1 MFEKLS
7 EKLKATQ
14 HEWQTAKDDRARE
27 QASRAEA
34 AGRLVTSGV
43 FGTTTVE
50 LYEGGYA
57 RIAFPGRDATAVSP
71 ITKKT
76 PYEKLLSVTFAGPES
91 ERQAVTQP
99 PAAGIEGAV
108 GQVVS
113 AVFKSGSAA
122 IKSSTITGLA
132 ATGVGHLA
140 KSMTYKATLTIVT
153 DKEIHTLTNVVSNSV
168 GVKIPKADHIEAG
181 RVLAATAAQILG
193 HTQTGP
199 AATAPEPASRA
210 ATPAEK
216 TVSDRLRELAVLHS
230 EGILGE
236 DEYAAAKARLLA
248 EF

>member
-7 EKLKATQ
+7 EKFKATQ
-14 HEWQTAKDDRARE
+14 QEWQTTKDERARE
-27 QASRAEA
+27 HAARAEA

-57 RIAFPGRDATAVSP
+57 RIALPGRDATAVSP

-76 PYEKLLSVTFAGPES
+76 PYEKLVSATFTGPES

-99 PAAGIEGAV
+99 PADGIEGAV
-108 GQVVS
+108 GQVVT

-122 IKSSTITGLA
+122 MKSTIPGLA

-140 KSMTYKATLTIVT
+140 KSMTLKATLTIVT
-153 DKEIHTLTNVVSNSV
+153 DKEIHTVTNVVSNSV
-168 GVKIPKADHIEAG
+168 GVRIPKADHIEAG
-181 RVLAATAAQILG
+181 RILAATAAQILG
-193 HTQTGP
+193 HTTPGP
-199 AATAPEPASRA
+199 AADATEPLPAPANQ
-210 ATPAEK
+210 

-230 EGILGE
+230 DGILGE
-236 DEYAAAKARLLA
+236 NEYAAAKARLLS

>member
-14 HEWQTAKDDRARE
+14 QEWQTVKDDRAHE
-27 QASRAEA
+27 HASRAEA

-57 RIAFPGRDATAVSP
+57 RIALPGRDATAVNT

-76 PYEKLLSVTFAGPES
+76 PYEKLLSATFTGPES
-91 ERQAVTQP
+91 EKQAVAQQP
-99 PAAGIEGAV
+99 AGGIEGAV

-113 AVFKSGSAA
+113 AVFKGGSAA

-153 DKEIHTLTNVVSNSV
+153 DKAIHTVTNVVSNSV

-181 RVLAATAAQILG
+181 RILAETAAQILG
-193 HTQTGP
+193 HSTPGP
-199 AATAPEPASRA
+199 AAEAIEPLSPSLAPAD
-210 ATPAEK
+210 K

-236 DEYAAAKARLLA
+236 DEYASAKARLLS
-248 EF
+248 EL

>member
-14 HEWQTAKDDRARE
+14 QEWQTAKDDRARE
-27 QASRAEA
+27 HAGRAEA

-57 RIAFPGRDATAVSP
+57 RIARPGRDAAAVST

-76 PYEKLLSVTFAGPES
+76 PYEKLLSATFTGPES
-91 ERQAVTQP
+91 ERRAVAQP
-99 PAAGIEGAV
+99 PAGGIEGAV
-108 GQVVS
+108 GQVVT
-113 AVFKSGSAA
+113 AVFKGGSAA
-122 IKSSTITGLA
+122 MKTTIPGLA
-132 ATGVGHLA
+132 VTSVGHLA

-153 DKEIHTLTNVVSNSV
+153 DKEIHTVTNVVSNSV

-181 RVLAATAAQILG
+181 RVLAETAAQILG
-193 HTQTGP
+193 HTTE
-199 AATAPEPASRA
+199 AATGSNEPVSPSFA
-210 ATPAEK
+210 PAEK
-216 TVSDRLRELAVLHS
+216 AVSDRLRELAVLHS

-236 DEYAAAKARLLA
+236 DEYAAAKARLLS
-248 EF
+248 EL